1 MVLHVIVLK
10 LGIDT
15 PIVQWTVK
23 FFRYLLKKSELNS
36 SHPPV
41 IVFVH
46 SQGAIISEHALEFLK
61 PSERNKIRIFTFGGG
76 SFIAPGKCHPD
87 SHNYASAADLVC
99 SLGSP
104 NLRLLAMQ
112 IYLGDKEGK
121 NKEQVID
128 QLAMQDAMLDL
139 DSTDP
144 KVFETY
150 LKQRIKHYN
159 QEIAQLAN
167 VTILDPD
174 TDSKW
179 KHEFKSDCYQ
189 KKVKSK
195 VDEYQ
200 NILKNPKA
208 N

>member
-1 MVLHVIVLK
+1 MKRAVIYTRVSTDEQARKGNSLCDQEEVLCKACTHDGV
-10 LGIDT
+10 
-15 PIVQWTVK
+15 
-23 FFRYLLKKSELNS
+23 E
-36 SHPPV
+36 
-41 IVFVH
+41 
-46 SQGAIISEHALEFLK
+46 IIGHIQDDGYSAKTFNR
-61 PSERNKIRIFTFGGG
+61 SERNKIRIFTFGGG

-104 NLRLLAMQ
+104 NLRFLAMQ
-112 IYLGDKEGK
+112 IYLGNKEGK
-121 NKEQVID
+121 SQEQVIY
-128 QLAMQDAMLDL
+128 QLAFQDAMLDL
-139 DSTDP
+139 DSTDL

-150 LKQRIKHYN
+150 LRQRIKHYN

-174 TDSKW
+174 ADCKW

-189 KKVKSK
+189 EKVKSK
-195 VDEYQ
+195 IDEYQ